1 MISNLLRTETA
12 DRHKALE
19 AMMFVN
25 EIMKHS
31 LSVEE
36 YKTLL
41 TVNYIVH
48 QKLENK
54 LANSLDANIANKL
67 EMNSRLKLTSL
78 ERDLTYWNIDPLT
91 LPALD
96 FELFIPEKNNA
107 AVLGAFYVLEG
118 ATLGGNVIKKHLL
131 SNPNFEGHEAGLNYY
146 GVYSEQ
152 LGAKWKTFLNVLNET
167 VEEEDYALCVTSAN
181 RTFDNLIR
189 LAEQLQ

>member
-25 EIMKHS
+25 EIMNRS

-41 TVNYIVH
+41 IVNYIVH
-48 QKLENK
+48 QKLENT
-54 LANSLDANIANKL
+54 LANSLDANIADML

-131 SNPNFEGHEAGLNYY
+131 SNRNFEGHEAGLNYY
-146 GVYSEQ
+146 GVYGEQ

-167 VEEEDYALCVTSAN
+167 VKEEDYALCVTSAN

>member
-48 QKLENK
+48 QKLENT

-118 ATLGGNVIKKHLL
+118 ATLGGNVIRKHLL
-131 SNPNFEGHEAGLNYY
+131 SNPNFERHEAGLNYY
-146 GVYSEQ
+146 GVYGEQ
-152 LGAKWKTFLNVLNET
+152 LGAKWKTFLDVLNET

>member
-1 MISNLLRTETA
+1 MISNLLRSETA

-25 EIMKHS
+25 EIMNRS

-41 TVNYIVH
+41 IVNYIVH
-48 QKLENK
+48 QKLENT
-54 LANSLDANIANKL
+54 LANSLDANIANKM

-131 SNPNFEGHEAGLNYY
+131 SNRNFEGHEAGLNYY
-146 GVYSEQ
+146 GVYGEQ

-167 VEEEDYALCVTSAN
+167 VKEEDYALCVTSAN